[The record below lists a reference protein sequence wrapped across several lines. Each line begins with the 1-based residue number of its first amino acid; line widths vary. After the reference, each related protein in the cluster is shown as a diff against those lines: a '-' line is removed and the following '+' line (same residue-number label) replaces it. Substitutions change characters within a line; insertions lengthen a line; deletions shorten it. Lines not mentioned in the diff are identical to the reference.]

1 MTRPLAYNPIYN
13 SHSKSSADD
22 DADLKLLA
30 FRDRVLGLPLARNRL
45 EARGAVVCELS
56 LASRKAARFPI
67 ELRMFSGWLLTNI
80 WQLNGHF
87 LTDWTS
93 AGVPGCYTRT
103 ETDLRDPTTSRWA
116 PLSQRSVRRVNSL
129 VNYYSR
135 GHTYSLHLH
144 PVPLTSMQR

>member
-45 EARGAVVCELS
+45 EARDAVVCELG

-67 ELRMFSGWLLTNI
+67 ELRMFSG
-80 WQLNGHF
+80 
-87 LTDWTS
+87 
-93 AGVPGCYTRT
+93 
-103 ETDLRDPTTSRWA
+103 
-116 PLSQRSVRRVNSL
+116 
-129 VNYYSR
+129 
-135 GHTYSLHLH
+135 
-144 PVPLTSMQR
+144 

>member
-1 MTRPLAYNPIYN
+1 MAYNPIYN

-30 FRDRVLGLPLARNRL
+30 FRDRVIGLPLARNRL
-45 EARGAVVCELS
+45 EARDAVFCELS
-56 LASRKAARFPI
+56 LASRKAARLPI

-93 AGVPGCYTRT
+93 AGVPGCYTKS
-103 ETDLRDPTTSRWA
+103 ETAFRDPTGSRWA
-116 PLSQRSVRRVNSL
+116 LLSQRSARHVNSL

-135 GHTYSLHLH
+135 GYAYSLHLH
-144 PVPLTSMQR
+144 HVPLTSIKR